1 MNEDEGLNIDI
12 SRLFPEAVKRVEIL
26 ERLKRFWPSVVG
38 IRLSRWSTPVIL
50 GVNELTVE
58 ASNSQA
64 VNMLSKMNGN
74 VKRALLSMGYE
85 TDGNFSLKIVYHRK
99 SEKNPSKRKTIV
111 KKIET
116 NEERVAQYMSGAPES
131 LPEDINRAVSHL
143 RDYLEDRRRKF
154 NDD

>member
-38 IRLSRWSTPVIL
+38 MRLSRWSTPVIL

-74 VKRALLSMGYE
+74 VKRALSSMGYE

-99 SEKNPSKRKTIV
+99 
-111 KKIET
+111 KKIRP
-116 NEERVAQYMSGAPES
+116 NAKRP
-131 LPEDINRAVSHL
+131 
-143 RDYLEDRRRKF
+143 
-154 NDD
+154 

>member
-1 MNEDEGLNIDI
+1 MGFWRK
-12 SRLFPEAVKRVEIL
+12 SKAPAVIASF
-26 ERLKRFWPSVVG
+26 RFSCVPTDDAITTLALGSSASMA
-38 IRLSRWSTPVIL
+38 LSASTPVIL

-74 VKRALLSMGYE
+74 VKRALSSMGYE

-99 SEKNPSKRKTIV
+99 SEKNPSKRKTTV

-154 NDD
+154 NAD

>member
-1 MNEDEGLNIDI
+1 M
-12 SRLFPEAVKRVEIL
+12 
-26 ERLKRFWPSVVG
+26 
-38 IRLSRWSTPVIL
+38 
-50 GVNELTVE
+50 
-58 ASNSQA
+58 
-64 VNMLSKMNGN
+64 
-74 VKRALLSMGYE
+74 
-85 TDGNFSLKIVYHRK
+85 
-99 SEKNPSKRKTIV
+99 